1 MEQLTQVLADTLQAI
16 RQSAGRSSL
25 PTTTVEIPRF
35 DPLQEDNG
43 AVKWCE
49 EVDKLA
55 ETFQWTGCELLAR
68 ATSGLT
74 GEAKTWFL
82 SWQPEAKSW
91 ENLKTEL
98 CNLYPPKKNLSE
110 RFRKAGLYTSE
121 NATSY
126 CEYARQK
133 ILLLRALNFNLSERT
148 MLELVVGDIT
158 DAQVKIAAFNSKV
171 ETIADLLTLLSQYEL
186 TTPAESSSA
195 KRVKRTDPVESGQQ
209 SKLCYTCNKPGHLSR
224 FCLKNRNRETKNES
238 KPFGKNVNCSFCGK
252 AGHFANRC
260 FLKQRREKQ
269 SGPANV
275 RCFSVKLDDEFCT
288 EFIIQGMK
296 VNCLID
302 TGAKC
307 SLISSRVA
315 KKLACHLEPD
325 FTMLRGIGGTLV
337 PTLYKTTLRIEREG
351 TAFMIHFYVVEHSLL
366 KLDAILGRDLLTYK
380 GVKICSDSRGTQI
393 YLDDHVKVEPK
404 VVQVCSVSDDLINT
418 PLKNGEA
425 DLLRKLLSKFSN
437 YITTGNSV
445 AAITTAELE
454 IKLKTDKIICYN
466 PYRMPLCERE
476 KVKTIVDDLLKNGI
490 IRESTSPFASPVLLV
505 HKKDGGSRLCV
516 DYRALNE
523 ITVKDRFP
531 LPRIDD
537 QIDQLGRAKY
547 FTTLDMAAGF
557 HQIPVAENSVEKT
570 AFVTPDGHY
579 EYLRVPFGLSNAPA
593 VFQRAIC
600 KALGKLKDHDA
611 LIYLDGYPDCVPNCT
626 RRISKIRTCT
636 DRTDDIRI
644 FTKY

>member
-1 MEQLTQVLADTLQAI
+1 V
-16 RQSAGRSSL
+16 
-25 PTTTVEIPRF
+25 
-35 DPLQEDNG
+35 N
-43 AVKWCE
+43 
-49 EVDKLA
+49 
-55 ETFQWTGCELLAR
+55 
-68 ATSGLT
+68 
-74 GEAKTWFL
+74 
-82 SWQPEAKSW
+82 
-91 ENLKTEL
+91 
-98 CNLYPPKKNLSE
+98 
-110 RFRKAGLYTSE
+110 
-121 NATSY
+121 
-126 CEYARQK
+126 
-133 ILLLRALNFNLSERT
+133 
-148 MLELVVGDIT
+148 
-158 DAQVKIAAFNSKV
+158 NSKV

-186 TTPAESSSA
+186 TTAAESSSA
-195 KRVKRTDPVESGQQ
+195 KRVKRTDPVDGGQQ

-252 AGHFANRC
+252 ARHFANRC

-302 TGAKC
+302 TGAEC

-337 PTLYKTTLRIEREG
+337 PTLYKTT
-351 TAFMIHFYVVEHSLL
+351 AFMINFYVVEHSLL

-454 IKLKTDKIICYN
+454 IKLKADKIICYN

-505 HKKDGGSRLCV
+505 HKKVCRLSS
-516 DYRALNE
+516 
-523 ITVKDRFP
+523 P
-531 LPRIDD
+531 
-537 QIDQLGRAKY
+537 
-547 FTTLDMAAGF
+547 
-557 HQIPVAENSVEKT
+557 
-570 AFVTPDGHY
+570 
-579 EYLRVPFGLSNAPA
+579 
-593 VFQRAIC
+593 
-600 KALGKLKDHDA
+600 
-611 LIYLDGYPDCVPNCT
+611 
-626 RRISKIRTCT
+626 
-636 DRTDDIRI
+636 
-644 FTKY
+644 

>member
-1 MEQLTQVLADTLQAI
+1 LYVC
-16 RQSAGRSSL
+16 GH
-25 PTTTVEIPRF
+25 F
-35 DPLQEDNG
+35 G
-43 AVKWCE
+43 ASNCVKWCE

-68 ATSGLT
+68 ATTGLT

-82 SWQPEAKSW
+82 SWQPETKSW

-302 TGAKC
+302 TGAEC

-351 TAFMIHFYVVEHSLL
+351 T
-366 KLDAILGRDLLTYK
+366 DNRQN
-380 GVKICSDSRGTQI
+380 SR
-393 YLDDHVKVEPK
+393 
-404 VVQVCSVSDDLINT
+404 SVSHRSCR
-418 PLKNGEA
+418 
-425 DLLRKLLSKFSN
+425 LRWP
-437 YITTGNSV
+437 I
-445 AAITTAELE
+445 
-454 IKLKTDKIICYN
+454 
-466 PYRMPLCERE
+466 
-476 KVKTIVDDLLKNGI
+476 
-490 IRESTSPFASPVLLV
+490 
-505 HKKDGGSRLCV
+505 SR
-516 DYRALNE
+516 D
-523 ITVKDRFP
+523 T
-531 LPRIDD
+531 
-537 QIDQLGRAKY
+537 
-547 FTTLDMAAGF
+547 
-557 HQIPVAENSVEKT
+557 
-570 AFVTPDGHY
+570 
-579 EYLRVPFGLSNAPA
+579 
-593 VFQRAIC
+593 
-600 KALGKLKDHDA
+600 
-611 LIYLDGYPDCVPNCT
+611 
-626 RRISKIRTCT
+626 
-636 DRTDDIRI
+636 
-644 FTKY
+644 

>member
-25 PTTTVEIPRF
+25 PTTTAEIPRF

-43 AVKWCE
+43 AVKRCE

-186 TTPAESSSA
+186 TTAAESSFA

-224 FCLKNRNRETKNES
+224 FCPKIRNRETKNES

-302 TGAKC
+302 TGAEC

-325 FTMLRGIGGTLV
+325 FTMLRGIGGTEGKLTTEYFCQNDILYRKINPGQNPPIYRAFV
-337 PTLYKTTLRIEREG
+337 PK
-351 TAFMIHFYVVEHSLL
+351 
-366 KLDAILGRDLLTYK
+366 
-380 GVKICSDSRGTQI
+380 
-393 YLDDHVKVEPK
+393 
-404 VVQVCSVSDDLINT
+404 
-418 PLKNGEA
+418 
-425 DLLRKLLSKFSN
+425 
-437 YITTGNSV
+437 
-445 AAITTAELE
+445 
-454 IKLKTDKIICYN
+454 
-466 PYRMPLCERE
+466 
-476 KVKTIVDDLLKNGI
+476 
-490 IRESTSPFASPVLLV
+490 
-505 HKKDGGSRLCV
+505 GSRLGVLRMFHDEQCHVDPDKTFAKINHFFWFPGMAKFVKKYCDHCLKCIAGKKHTGPKQGSLHPIDKIPDPFHTVHADCV
-516 DYRALNE
+516 GP
-523 ITVKDRFP
+523 FP
-531 LPRIDD
+531 
-537 QIDQLGRAKY
+537 
-547 FTTLDMAAGF
+547 
-557 HQIPVAENSVEKT
+557 
-570 AFVTPDGHY
+570 VTPEGFKH
-579 EYLRVPFGLSNAPA
+579 LLLL
-593 VFQRAIC
+593 I
-600 KALGKLKDHDA
+600 DA
-611 LIYLDGYPDCVPNCT
+611 
-626 RRISKIRTCT
+626 
-636 DRTDDIRI
+636 
-644 FTKY
+644 FTKYLFLIPLKTAYGTRDTRQVENLPEYFSNNQAIYLRSRYQLHR

>member
-1 MEQLTQVLADTLQAI
+1 
-16 RQSAGRSSL
+16 
-25 PTTTVEIPRF
+25 
-35 DPLQEDNG
+35 
-43 AVKWCE
+43 
-49 EVDKLA
+49 
-55 ETFQWTGCELLAR
+55 
-68 ATSGLT
+68 
-74 GEAKTWFL
+74 
-82 SWQPEAKSW
+82 
-91 ENLKTEL
+91 
-98 CNLYPPKKNLSE
+98 
-110 RFRKAGLYTSE
+110 
-121 NATSY
+121 
-126 CEYARQK
+126 
-133 ILLLRALNFNLSERT
+133 
-148 MLELVVGDIT
+148 
-158 DAQVKIAAFNSKV
+158 
-171 ETIADLLTLLSQYEL
+171 
-186 TTPAESSSA
+186 
-195 KRVKRTDPVESGQQ
+195 
-209 SKLCYTCNKPGHLSR
+209 
-224 FCLKNRNRETKNES
+224 
-238 KPFGKNVNCSFCGK
+238 
-252 AGHFANRC
+252 
-260 FLKQRREKQ
+260 
-269 SGPANV
+269 
-275 RCFSVKLDDEFCT
+275 
-288 EFIIQGMK
+288 
-296 VNCLID
+296 
-302 TGAKC
+302 
-307 SLISSRVA
+307 
-315 KKLACHLEPD
+315 
-325 FTMLRGIGGTLV
+325 MLRGIGGTLV
-337 PTLYKTTLRIEREG
+337 PTLYKTRIEKEG
-351 TAFMIHFYVVEHSLL
+351 TAFMINFYVVEHSLL
-366 KLDAILGRDLLTYK
+366 KLDAILGRDLLTCK

-454 IKLKTDKIICYN
+454 IKLKADKIICYN
-466 PYRMPLCERE
+466 PYRMPLCERK

-490 IRESTSPFASPVLLV
+490 IRESTSPSASPVLLV

-636 DRTDDIRI
+636 DRTDDSRI